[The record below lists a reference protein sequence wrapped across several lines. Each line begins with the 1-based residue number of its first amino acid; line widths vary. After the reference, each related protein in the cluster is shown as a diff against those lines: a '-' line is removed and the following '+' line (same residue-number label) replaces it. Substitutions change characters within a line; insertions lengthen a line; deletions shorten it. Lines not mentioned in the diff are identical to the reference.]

1 MIKGSIFQE
10 NTTISNGSFD
20 RGSKCMRQ
28 NLIELQGEK
37 DKFTIIVGDFNIPFS
52 EIDKSSRQKINKD
65 IVELNSTI
73 NQLDKI
79 DICRP
84 LHPTTEY
91 TFFTISPGYSPR

>member
-1 MIKGSIFQE
+1 
-10 NTTISNGSFD
+10 
-20 RGSKCMRQ
+20 MRQ

-37 DKFTIIVGDFNIPFS
+37 DKSTIIVWDFHIPFS

-79 DICRP
+79 DICRL
-84 LHPTTEY
+84 LHPMTTEY
-91 TFFTISPGYSPR
+91 TFFPISHGCSPA